1 MMNASATEEP
11 VMSTVTITPDA
22 IEVEFSAV
30 EKAAGLTGDLRVP
43 RSAVRSAEVVD
54 DALAAAHGLR
64 VGLGVPGH
72 RKLGTWHSR
81 SGKEFVDVRQGQP
94 AVRIHLTGDKFDS
107 LLLGVDDPQ
116 AILADLDAHG

>member
-1 MMNASATEEP
+1 
-11 VMSTVTITPDA
+11 MSTVTITPDA

-72 RKLGTWHSR
+72 RKLGTWHFRPDRMPR
-81 SGKEFVDVRQGQP
+81 SATAWPRCNIPRVYR
-94 AVRIHLTGDKFDS
+94 RC
-107 LLLGVDDPQ
+107 
-116 AILADLDAHG
+116 